1 MKRLIRC
8 NDGMSSKPEIVSLSL
23 GDGASRPDYI
33 IPNTFYLEAEDNQGD
48 QIYIG
53 LDESKKNDYTD
64 RDYVLETAGLGNLYV
79 GTLQDCITELYS
91 CYDVSGNYSRQ
102 IEALANKY
110 H

>member
-53 LDESKKNDYTD
+53 VDEAKKNNYTDKDYT
-64 RDYVLETAGLGNLYV
+64 LETAGQGFLY
-79 GTLQDCITELYS
+79 GGSLQDCITELYS
-91 CYDVSGNYSRQ
+91 YYIVPDQYSRQ
-102 IEALANKY
+102 IEALVRRY
-110 H
+110 